1 MKIVKVILLYAGL
14 TIASLVGLIFIFVE
28 FRSLFAGDFTL
39 FDNQFL
45 GFLIYLCRGLYFASI
60 IALCVFI
67 VLFRAHKKKICIVL
81 FIMALALLVGA
92 LLTLIHFAYYISLVL
107 VAVTSILVIITAI
120 EFFKKEEDKCLL
132 VK

>member
-1 MKIVKVILLYAGL
+1 MKIVKAILLYAGL
-14 TIASLVGLIFIFVE
+14 TIASLVGLIFMFVE

-45 GFLIYLCRGLYFASI
+45 GFLTYLCRGLYFASI

-67 VLFRAHKKKICIVL
+67 VLFRARKKKICIVL
-81 FIMALALLVGA
+81 FMMALALLVGA

-120 EFFKKEEDKCLL
+120 GFFKKEEDKCLL